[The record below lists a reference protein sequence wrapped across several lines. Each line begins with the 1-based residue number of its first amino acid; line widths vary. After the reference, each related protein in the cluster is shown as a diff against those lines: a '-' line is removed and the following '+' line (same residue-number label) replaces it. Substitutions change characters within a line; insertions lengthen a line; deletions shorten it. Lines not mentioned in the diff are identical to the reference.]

1 MLLSLVWLVGSP
13 DNSWSVNLITKIG
26 GTALTL
32 YAGCSIANEVYSNQ
46 GDVYVSNLLN
56 VGLLAAGIICGPTV
70 GLAIGI
76 GYFFVDYYSRM
87 GTGYSIDYQI
97 NRMANELG
105 LEHGLVFNVKLSF

>member
-1 MLLSLVWLVGSP
+1 M
-13 DNSWSVNLITKIG
+13 
-26 GTALTL
+26 
-32 YAGCSIANEVYSNQ
+32 
-46 GDVYVSNLLN
+46 
-56 VGLLAAGIICGPTV
+56 GLLAAGIICGPTV

>member
-1 MLLSLVWLVGSP
+1 MGSP
-13 DNSWSVNLITKIG
+13 DHSWSVNLITKIG
-26 GTALTL
+26 VTALTL

-76 GYFFVDYYSRM
+76 GYFLWIITQGWERD
-87 GTGYSIDYQI
+87 TALTI
-97 NRMANELG
+97 
-105 LEHGLVFNVKLSF
+105 KLIVWLMNWDWNMVWYLM